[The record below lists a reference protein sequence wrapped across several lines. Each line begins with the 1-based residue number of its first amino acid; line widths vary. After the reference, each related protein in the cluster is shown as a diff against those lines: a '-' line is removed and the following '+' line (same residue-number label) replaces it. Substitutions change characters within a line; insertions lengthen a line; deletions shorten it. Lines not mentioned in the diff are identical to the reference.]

1 MITEK
6 LLLSFRGQTI
16 EFVRKVM
23 KAPGRDIE
31 HGLRFLSNY
40 GGQKTGSGDVNV
52 TFEDGQAT
60 IISASVDTPAQ
71 AGQFEFVWNAY
82 APPPLGEEFN
92 RSTKNFS
99 REAFCSDFSGK
110 PAKCKGA
117 DELGRQ
123 LTLIQMQ
130 TGSAKADLRKLYG
143 FRLIDSMVRGIHA
156 SLRSR

>member
-40 GGQKTGSGDVNV
+40 GRGQKTGSGDVNV

-60 IISASVDTPAQ
+60 IISASVDTP
-71 AGQFEFVWNAY
+71 
-82 APPPLGEEFN
+82 
-92 RSTKNFS
+92 RSGGAVRVCLERIRPATS
-99 REAFCSDFSGK
+99 R
-110 PAKCKGA
+110 
-117 DELGRQ
+117 
-123 LTLIQMQ
+123 
-130 TGSAKADLRKLYG
+130 
-143 FRLIDSMVRGIHA
+143 RGV
-156 SLRSR
+156 